1 MTVGGLRR
9 RLPAEYGWVIVAT
22 LSITETVTWGIV
34 YYGFPVFLR
43 PMEQDLGA
51 SRVAV
56 TGAFSVGLGVS
67 ALAALPVG
75 RWIDRHGARGLMT
88 GGSCLATLL
97 TFAWSRVETLPALYA
112 VWVGMGFAMA
122 ATLYEPAFA
131 VVVSW
136 FPRGRDRA
144 LLVVTLAAGL
154 ASTIFMPIE
163 AWLLSWVGW
172 RRALTILAIV
182 LGVITIPMH
191 AALLRRGPG
200 ASASPRVASAS
211 VARAPGM
218 TLGAARRTVVFWVL
232 TAAFFVSN
240 FATAALSTH
249 LIPFLA
255 DHGYSATVAATA
267 IGWMGAMQLPGRI
280 LFVPISTRL
289 GARVMVATVFLAQ
302 ALGTGQLPF
311 LGLIATLIPFI
322 VLQGAANGM
331 ATLARAT
338 SIAEIFG
345 TRHYGAI
352 AGAVALGANGARAIG
367 PVGASLLWVGLGSY
381 PSVFWA
387 ARRGARSG
395 GPRRA
400 GCRRRGQARRVTP
413 SQTRPPDR
421 RQAWHRFVKHLATP
435 PCGPAGKTFRA

>member
-9 RLPAEYGWVIVAT
+9 RLRAEYGWVIVAT

-88 GGSCLATLL
+88 AGSCLATLL
-97 TFAWSRVETLPALYA
+97 TFAWARVETLPALYA
-112 VWVGMGFAMA
+112 VWFGMGVAMA

-131 VVVSW
+131 AVVSW

-144 LLVVTLAAGL
+144 LLIVTLAAGF

-163 AWLLSWVGW
+163 TWLLTWVGW
-172 RRALTILAIV
+172 RRAVTILAIV
-182 LGVITIPMH
+182 LGVVTIPMH
-191 AALLRRGPG
+191 AALLRR
-200 ASASPRVASAS
+200 SPAS
-211 VARAPGM
+211 VAQRVGVGDVSTPARGL
-218 TLGAARRTVVFWVL
+218 TLEVARRTAVFWVL
-232 TAAFFVSN
+232 SAAFFVSN

-249 LIPFLA
+249 LIPYLVGQ
-255 DHGYSATVAATA
+255 GYSATVAATV
-267 IGWMGAMQLPGRI
+267 IGWMGAMQVLGRV
-280 LFVPISTRL
+280 LFVPISARL
-289 GARVMVATVFLAQ
+289 GPRVMVAAVFLAQ
-302 ALGTGQLPF
+302 AVGIGQLP
-311 LGLIATLIPFI
+311 LLSVIGTLLPFI
-322 VLQGAANGM
+322 LLQGAANGM

-338 SIAEIFG
+338 SIAEVFG
-345 TRHYGAI
+345 ARHYGAI
-352 AGAVALGANGARAIG
+352 AGAVALGTNGARAIG

-381 PSVFWA
+381 PSVFWLLAVSLVLA
-387 ARRGARSG
+387 AAALLASGAR
-395 GPRRA
+395 
-400 GCRRRGQARRVTP
+400 P
-413 SQTRPPDR
+413 SNP
-421 RQAWHRFVKHLATP
+421 V
-435 PCGPAGKTFRA
+435 

>member
-1 MTVGGLRR
+1 MPVSGLRR
-9 RLPAEYGWVIVAT
+9 RLRAEYGWVIVAT

-34 YYGFPVFLR
+34 YYGFPVFLQ

-75 RWIDRHGARGLMT
+75 RWIDRHGGRALMT
-88 GGSCLATLL
+88 AGSCLATAL
-97 TFAWSRVETLPALYA
+97 TFAWARVETLPVLYA
-112 VWVGMGFAMA
+112 VWFGMGVAMA

-144 LLVVTLAAGL
+144 LLIVTLAAGL

-163 AWLLSWVGW
+163 AWLLTRVGW
-172 RRALTILAIV
+172 RSALTILAVV

-191 AALLRRGPG
+191 AALLRRSPG
-200 ASASPRVASAS
+200 SPAGQRAADVGT
-211 VARAPGM
+211 VPARGL
-218 TLGAARRTVVFWVL
+218 TLDVARRTAVFWVL
-232 TAAFFVSN
+232 SAAFFVSN

-249 LIPFLA
+249 LIPYLVGLG
-255 DHGYSATVAATA
+255 HSATSAATA
-267 IGWMGAMQLPGRI
+267 IGWMGAMQLVGRV

-289 GARVMVATVFLAQ
+289 GSGVMVASVFLAQ
-302 ALGTGQLPF
+302 AAGIVQLPF
-311 LGLIATLIPFI
+311 LGLIGTLLPFI
-322 VLQGAANGM
+322 LLQGAANGM

-338 SIAEIFG
+338 SIAELFG
-345 TRHYGAI
+345 ARHYGAI
-352 AGAVALGANGARAIG
+352 AGAVALGANGARAVG

-381 PSVFWA
+381 PAVFWA
-387 ARRGARSG
+387 
-395 GPRRA
+395 
-400 GCRRRGQARRVTP
+400 
-413 SQTRPPDR
+413 
-421 RQAWHRFVKHLATP
+421 LAASLVMAAVALLMVGTW
-435 PCGPAGKTFRA
+435 ASRDE

>member
-1 MTVGGLRR
+1 MRATGRTWKLG
-9 RLPAEYGWVIVAT
+9 PDQYGWVIVAA
-22 LSITETVTWGIV
+22 LSVTETVTWGIV

-43 PMEQDLGA
+43 SMEQDLRA

-88 GGSCLATLL
+88 AGSCLATVL
-97 TFAWSRVETLPALYA
+97 TFGWARVQSLAALYA
-112 VWVGMGFAMA
+112 VWFLMGLAMA

-136 FPRGRDRA
+136 FEEGRARA
-144 LLVVTLAAGL
+144 LLTVTLVAGL

-163 AWLLSWVGW
+163 AWLLGWIGW
-172 RRALTILAIV
+172 RPALTVLGIV
-182 LGVITIPMH
+182 LAVVTIPIH
-191 AALLRRGPG
+191 AIFLRRGPVG
-200 ASASPRVASAS
+200 MVRGSAGDTASSPTR
-211 VARAPGM
+211 GQ
-218 TLGAARRTVVFWVL
+218 TLGEAAGTLVFWVL

-249 LIPFLA
+249 LIPYLVGL
-255 DHGYSATVAATA
+255 GYSATIAATV
-267 IGWMGAMQLPGRI
+267 IGWMGAMQLPGRV
-280 LFVPISTRL
+280 LFVPIAARL
-289 GARVMVATVFLAQ
+289 GARWMLAAVFLAQ
-302 ALGTGQLPF
+302 ALGIGQLPL
-311 LGLIATLIPFI
+311 LGVIGTILPFV

-338 SIAEIFG
+338 SLAEIFG
-345 TRHYGAI
+345 SRHYGAI

-381 PSVFWA
+381 PSVFWVLGVSLILA
-387 ARRGARSG
+387 AVAVLTTGGAMKRRE
-395 GPRRA
+395 
-400 GCRRRGQARRVTP
+400 
-413 SQTRPPDR
+413 
-421 RQAWHRFVKHLATP
+421 
-435 PCGPAGKTFRA
+435 